1 VSAQTAAAP
10 VRTLPTEQPLFWLAK
25 GWRDFARAPLP
36 SLVHGLLFVVAGA
49 VIVGIG
55 WGRYELLAGAF
66 SGFLLVA
73 PILMAG
79 IYEVSRRLARGDRP
93 TMRDVF
99 RVWIEGG
106 ACMVRL
112 GLLLAVLGTLW
123 VALSTFIILWL
134 ARAPS
139 AGIGDFIRHFVLSP
153 NWLPFTL
160 WLVAGG
166 LFAAI
171 VFGISVVSAP
181 MLLDRDVNLPTAVLT
196 SVRVVGTNPV
206 PMALWAALVMAL
218 TMLGIVL
225 VLPMLVVVPV
235 LGHAT
240 WHAYSDSVDSSQLAP
255 RL

>member
-1 VSAQTAAAP
+1 MTVEIVAAP
-10 VRTLPTEQPLFWLAK
+10 VRTLSAEQPLFWLVK

-36 SLVHGLLFVVAGA
+36 SLLHGLLFVVAGA
-49 VIVGIG
+49 AIVGIG

-93 TMRDVF
+93 TMRDVV
-99 RVWIEGG
+99 RVWVEGG

-123 VALSTFIILWL
+123 VALSTSIILWL
-134 ARAPS
+134 ARAQG
-139 AGIGDFIRHFVLSP
+139 AGIGDFMRHFVLSP

-166 LFAAI
+166 LFAAM

-196 SVRVVGTNPV
+196 SVRVVGNNPV
-206 PMALWAALVMAL
+206 PMVLWAAMVMVL
-218 TMLGIVL
+218 TMLGIAL

-240 WHAYSDSVDSSQLAP
+240 WHAYADSVDPSHLAP